1 MSPLP
6 PFVRNGLDAPQI
18 DLSPLGIELRV
29 LIPAAASGEGICL
42 MEEITRP
49 GSGPPLHVHA
59 DQEEC
64 FYFLEGS
71 YLLRVGEQ
79 EWRVGPGDVA
89 VVPRGMPHAFTNLGV
104 TPSRLLF
111 TLTPAR
117 SGEQCF
123 LELAELLAA
132 GRPSPEE
139 INARLARHGFA
150 LVGEPLLPAC

>member
-29 LIPAAASGEGICL
+29 LIPADAAGQGICL
-42 MEEITRP
+42 MEEVTRP

-71 YLLRVGEQ
+71 YLLRVGDA
-79 EWRVGPGDVA
+79 EWRVGAGDVA
-89 VVPRGMPHAFTNLGV
+89 VVPRGVPHAFANLGV
-104 TPSRLLF
+104 TPGRLLF

-123 LELAELLAA
+123 LDLAELLEA
-132 GRPSPEE
+132 GRPTPEE
-139 INARLARHGFA
+139 INRRLAGHGFT
-150 LVGEPLLPAC
+150 LVGEPLLPSS